1 MAGIYRH
8 RTNRFIIILLCITL
22 CIVSSSH
29 AQVYEKNL
37 KADSLSLNDSLPVTK
52 AKYSKVPLKQFV
64 LPASLIAVGAFG
76 SSVDGMRDFHLIS
89 RKDSVSQIRI
99 DDYLEWGMLG
109 WVFMCDIVGKE
120 KHSLADQFVL
130 LAMAEG
136 INAAAVHGLKNNIET
151 TRPDGRPYSFPSG
164 HTANA
169 FLGAHM
175 AYKEFK
181 DSSPVLAYSGYA
193 IAGFVAASRV
203 YNNRH
208 WLADVAAGAGIGIL
222 SVELSY
228 LIYFPIKNLIIRKSG
243 NKTANNLFLAPSI
256 QREGG
261 GFYLSYRF

>member
-1 MAGIYRH
+1 
-8 RTNRFIIILLCITL
+8 
-22 CIVSSSH
+22 
-29 AQVYEKNL
+29 
-37 KADSLSLNDSLPVTK
+37 
-52 AKYSKVPLKQFV
+52 
-64 LPASLIAVGAFG
+64 
-76 SSVDGMRDFHLIS
+76 
-89 RKDSVSQIRI
+89 
-99 DDYLEWGMLG
+99 
-109 WVFMCDIVGKE
+109 
-120 KHSLADQFVL
+120 
-130 LAMAEG
+130 MAEG

-151 TRPDGRPYSFPSG
+151 TRPNGRPYSFPSG